1 MRSDSTKADLSKRD
15 EVVLPGP
22 GFNVVRSK
30 RKTDELVEFLG
41 FQFELYQHNLQKKK
55 QEEEQKEI

>member
-22 GFNVVRSK
+22 GFHVVRSK

-41 FQFELYQHNLQKKK
+41 F
-55 QEEEQKEI
+55 